1 MEYSP
6 ETILGVPVPSPAPDA
21 ARVVDTVV
29 DLTDPVPA
37 RRPPGPNGSAAADH
51 RRVAEL
57 VENGTAVGNAITR
70 AAEDTGKARNTIQ
83 NNYYRTVRKLRAQ
96 ASAESGPAEP
106 AAGDGVT
113 TLGALPDDV
122 IDGIVS
128 EVVKGVKLLAA
139 AAEAR
144 AAEIAQLRAKL
155 EAVRRATE

>member
-96 ASAESGPAEP
+96 ASAASDPAEP